1 MSQLAPGA
9 RSSSRRAR
17 FYALAALAVV
27 LPLLTAGALLLVRPE
42 APSTALQPPTRTALT
57 NAVVACPTAL
67 PAGGDALVATAQ
79 QGVSG
84 TVQVSSGR
92 STTAVALR
100 SGRPSAVRGSGPLAV
115 TGQDQLAPGL
125 LGGRFS
131 APRQG
136 LAASPCPA
144 PSADQWFTGL
154 GADARHSSVLEF
166 VNPDAGRAVAD
177 VTVLGPTGPVDVAR
191 LRGVA
196 VLGHS
201 SVRLDLGALA
211 PRRGDLALH
220 VVTSRG
226 RLSATVLDSVDEL
239 GAGRSSQ
246 DWLPAQAAPG
256 TDSLLLGLAPGTGF
270 RTLVLANPGESEVRA
285 QLKVVSTRSSYVPAG
300 MDQVSVPP
308 GSTARVS
315 VDAPLRSA
323 LRRGALGLEVVASG
337 PVTAS
342 LRSFVDGD
350 LSASV
355 PAGRFG
361 EPTATVLPGGRAQ
374 LVLSGAG
381 TAGGADVTGW
391 SAAGRRVLG
400 TRVAVTPGRGTVLR
414 VPASV
419 RLLTVDPG
427 RTPMSGAV
435 LVTGR
440 GATVLP
446 LPELVRNGLVPAV
459 RPGLS

>member
-1 MSQLAPGA
+1 MSQPAPGA
-9 RSSSRRAR
+9 RSSSRRIR
-17 FYALAALAVV
+17 LDALAALAVV
-27 LPLLTAGALLLVRPE
+27 LPLLTAGALLLVRPD
-42 APSTALQPPTRTALT
+42 APSTAVQPPTRTALT
-57 NAVVACPTAL
+57 SATVACPTAQ

-79 QGVSG
+79 EGASG
-84 TVQVSSGR
+84 RVQVRSGS
-92 STTAVALR
+92 STTSLALR
-100 SGRPSAVRGSGPLAV
+100 SGRPSAVRGAGPLAV
-115 TGQDQLAPGL
+115 TGQDELAPGL

-131 APRQG
+131 ASRQG
-136 LAASPCPA
+136 LAGSSCPA
-144 PSADQWFTGL
+144 PSADQWFTGV
-154 GADARHSSVLEF
+154 GADPRHSSVLEL

-201 SVRLDLGALA
+201 SVRLDLAALA

-226 RLSATVLDSVDEL
+226 RLSGTVLDSVDEL

-256 TDSLLLGLAPGTGF
+256 TDSLLLGLAPGTGS
-270 RTLVLANPGESEVRA
+270 RTLVVANPGESEVRV
-285 QLKVVSTRSSYVPAG
+285 QLKVVSPRSSYVPAG
-300 MDQVSVPP
+300 TEPFSVPA
-308 GSTARVS
+308 GSTVGIP
-315 VDAPLRSA
+315 VEAPLRSA
-323 LRRGALGLEVVASG
+323 PRGGALGLELAASG
-337 PVTAS
+337 PVTATV
-342 LRSFVDGD
+342 RSFVDGD
-350 LSASV
+350 LSAAV
-355 PAGRFG
+355 PAGRFA
-361 EPTATVLPGGRAQ
+361 EPTATVLPGARAQ
-374 LVLSGAG
+374 LLLSGARRSG
-381 TAGGADVTGW
+381 RAAVTGW
-391 SAAGRRVLG
+391 SATGRRVLG
-400 TRVAVTPGRGTVLR
+400 THVTVTPGRGTALG
-414 VPASV
+414 VPARV

-427 RTPMSGAV
+427 RTSMSGAV